1 MKGLFQ
7 TMTNEKRDRLV
18 ELVQD
23 ALFQHAH
30 YVGKERQRALE
41 VETEAEHSEIYESIK
56 TLQEFIADYIIADG
70 WIRPPCKVG
79 NVVWII
85 EKNAVER
92 ATVNKV
98 EITGTSEFRIT
109 LKKLN
114 LVGKY
119 VYFQLEPKELGI
131 TIFIGENA
139 KDQAEQKLKE
149 MRGING

>member
-1 MKGLFQ
+1 MA
-7 TMTNEKRDRLV
+7 NEMRDRLRGLLLKCGV
-18 ELVQD
+18 NIN
-23 ALFQHAH
+23 
-30 YVGKERQRALE
+30 
-41 VETEAEHSEIYESIK
+41 TTS
-56 TLQEFIADYIIADG
+56 IADRIIADG

-85 EKNAVER
+85 EENAVER

-98 EITGTSEFRIT
+98 EITGTSEIRIT

-119 VYFQLEPKELGI
+119 VYFQLKPKELGI